1 MEEDGMRLLWSDGSA
16 LLWSDGSALLWAD
29 AADSGC
35 PGSVGVMV

>member
-1 MEEDGMRLLWSDGSA
+1 MRLLWSDGSA